1 MDQIA
6 QKLGIDKN
14 SESRVQQGIIYFMW
28 RLAGDGSTYIPETEF
43 KEKVGAWLDVPGD
56 LVASSTIDLILE
68 GILSMELID
77 ERKCIFLSQYNDA
90 EKRVCKNLFDL
101 KNTVNSESVANA
113 EAVIKQVEDESGI
126 MLAENQKE
134 AVKFTL
140 EENIS
145 VITGG
150 PGTGKTT
157 IINTIIKI
165 FKNTGKRVAIAAPT
179 GRAAKRITETSG
191 EDALTIHRLLEYYYS
206 DSSEEMIFG
215 KNREN
220 KLDYDVVI
228 IDEIS
233 MVDLMLMDALLEA
246 LKYGTRLIMVGDA
259 DQLPPVGAGSVLRDI
274 LDSDIMSVV
283 KLKEIFRQAGES
295 LITVNAHRINK
306 GEYPFYNEKGK
317 DFFLLRKDSD
327 QEILDTVIDLCG
339 NRLPDYIEDCEPVKD
354 IQILTPSK
362 KGMIGS
368 INLNKELQ
376 RLFNPQNP
384 KVAEK
389 SIGERIFREGDKV
402 MQIRNNYKLSWKN
415 MKTFEEGEGIFNG
428 DVGYIDNIDLQNNT
442 IGVIFDNIRYV
453 VYEFSEL
460 DELDLAYAVTVHKSQ
475 GSEFPVV
482 IIPVGHVPPLLGT
495 RNLLY
500 TAVTRGK
507 SLVILVG
514 SERKVRGMVDNNY
527 VNRRYSGLSFR
538 LRERLVNGQYGVW

>member
-1 MDQIA
+1 M
-6 QKLGIDKN
+6 
-14 SESRVQQGIIYFMW
+14 
-28 RLAGDGSTYIPETEF
+28 
-43 KEKVGAWLDVPGD
+43 GAWLDVPGD

-126 MLAENQKE
+126 TLAENQKE

>member
-1 MDQIA
+1 
-6 QKLGIDKN
+6 
-14 SESRVQQGIIYFMW
+14 
-28 RLAGDGSTYIPETEF
+28 
-43 KEKVGAWLDVPGD
+43 
-56 LVASSTIDLILE
+56 
-68 GILSMELID
+68 
-77 ERKCIFLSQYNDA
+77 
-90 EKRVCKNLFDL
+90 
-101 KNTVNSESVANA
+101 
-113 EAVIKQVEDESGI
+113 
-126 MLAENQKE
+126 
-134 AVKFTL
+134 
-140 EENIS
+140 
-145 VITGG
+145 
-150 PGTGKTT
+150 
-157 IINTIIKI
+157 
-165 FKNTGKRVAIAAPT
+165 
-179 GRAAKRITETSG
+179 
-191 EDALTIHRLLEYYYS
+191 
-206 DSSEEMIFG
+206 MIFG

-220 KLDYDVVI
+220 KLEYDVVI